1 MGRFLVGCVAL
12 NHSKVMKQFSETDC
26 VSLRRKPPLFHVT
39 DAFLIGEVTLHC

>member
-1 MGRFLVGCVAL
+1 MEMFLVDCATL

-26 VSLRRKPPLFHVT
+26 VSSRRKPPLFPVT